1 MKFRSVKIPI
11 NLVVITYCAL
21 GIGLTAEKKEKK
33 YSNYDPC
40 SGEMSVQRIEAA
52 IRERIR
58 KPEGEITQV
67 DYQRITYLPLN
78 GMGLTDI
85 SLLAKLK
92 NLKNLNLGYN
102 EISDLTPL
110 AGLGELEKLH
120 LGSNQITDLR
130 PLGNLKK
137 LKFVSLFRNQISDL
151 GPIAHWT
158 QAQHLALYCNP
169 VSDLL
174 PLHGLAELDKVKLQ
188 GNPVSA
194 EMLDAARKARPR
206 CDFQWQA
213 TQHVFDQH
221 SPFDRGPVERHL
233 KLPESKIPRGNGPFS
248 KTFRIK
254 YPVGVLVPH

>member
-1 MKFRSVKIPI
+1 MKFRSVKTPI
-11 NLVVITYCAL
+11 NLVVIMYCAL

-33 YSNYDPC
+33 HSKYDPC
-40 SGEMSVQRIEAA
+40 SGEMSAQRIEAS

-58 KPEGEITQV
+58 KPEGKITQA
-67 DYQRITYLPLN
+67 DYLRITYLPLA
-78 GMGLTDI
+78 GLGLTDI
-85 SLLAKLK
+85 AFLAKLK

-120 LGSNQITDLR
+120 LGSNQITDLS

-137 LKFVSLFRNQISDL
+137 LKSVSLFRNQISDL

-169 VSDLL
+169 VSDLR
-174 PLHGLAELDKVKLQ
+174 PLHGLAKLDKVKLQ
-188 GNPVSA
+188 GDPVSA
-194 EMLDAARKARPR
+194 EMLDAARKALPR

-233 KLPESKIPRGNGPFS
+233 KLPENKIPRGNGPFS
-248 KTFRIK
+248 KIFRMN
-254 YPVGVLVPH
+254 YPVEVPIRN